1 MHFQIKDEKK
11 VASDACKILSK
22 YGVNIKINFK
32 TLSSFLDVRFNLVS
46 TDDKKIIENFNRKTS
61 KTNLLNSPW
70 ILYGRDQKL
79 NYYIEK
85 LKRDKLL

>member
-1 MHFQIKDEKK
+1 M
-11 VASDACKILSK
+11 ALNACKILSK
-22 YGVNIKINFK
+22 YGVDIKINFE
-32 TLSSFLDVRFNLVS
+32 TLSCFLDVRFNLIS
-46 TDDKKIIENFNRKTS
+46 TNDKRIIENFNKKTI

-85 LKRDKLL
+85 LKREKLL